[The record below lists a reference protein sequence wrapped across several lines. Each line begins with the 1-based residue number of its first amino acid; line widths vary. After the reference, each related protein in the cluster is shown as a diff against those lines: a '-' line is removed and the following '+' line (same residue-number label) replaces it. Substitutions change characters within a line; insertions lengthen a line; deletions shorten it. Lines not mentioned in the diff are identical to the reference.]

1 METWFFRDNKKRFL
15 FITGEKKRS
24 ILKMLATS
32 KKIKFLLRW
41 KAQLKLREMQKDSSA
56 VRLKNRCLQSGRS
69 RSTFKK
75 YKLSRI
81 KLRELALLG
90 YLPGFKKASW

>member
-32 KKIKFLLRW
+32 KKIKFLLR
-41 KAQLKLREMQKDSSA
+41 
-56 VRLKNRCLQSGRS
+56 
-69 RSTFKK
+69 
-75 YKLSRI
+75 
-81 KLRELALLG
+81 
-90 YLPGFKKASW
+90 